1 MEEGI
6 ADYTSDIYSFGKT
19 FQTLLSYTSAESK
32 EYSIFLKVLNKCC
45 AEKKEARYKSIEE
58 VSEALDLKKSNR
70 KKRILYI
77 LVIFSICVFLS
88 FALFK
93 HIKKKNEANY
103 MKFMQNTNYQEAVKI
118 FPDREVTYIEA
129 FDFFSNS
136 QKDALSELEHLIQ
149 ISDTKNIEIYK
160 FLFYKYLEKD
170 EMHYYRKAKQI
181 LINQLKECK
190 EYVHYVSVV
199 SMLAYPYPL
208 TKQDTQKSIQDLK
221 QIETDINNF
230 ADKRLLQDQLLWL
243 YQVYYAKEEVFQE
256 EAFIQELQIIEKLK
270 NTLYDK
276 GLTKTDILQMKAE
289 SLYRQ
294 GLYYQRQENIQDM
307 KKAFYETLKIEDS
320 LRNDVIFR
328 IKASMYYIL
337 TGYESDKSIDYLK
350 QSIRYLR
357 QIKQLTRQDEI
368 LEKEVKEKLEIWGI
382 TYVGNN

>member
-77 LVIFSICVFLS
+77 LVIFSICIFLS

-103 MKFMQNTNYQEAVKI
+103 MKFMQKTNYQEAVKI

-149 ISDTKNIEIYK
+149 ISDTKNI
-160 FLFYKYLEKD
+160 
-170 EMHYYRKAKQI
+170 A
-181 LINQLKECK
+181 NQN
-190 EYVHYVSVV
+190 
-199 SMLAYPYPL
+199 M
-208 TKQDTQKSIQDLK
+208 
-221 QIETDINNF
+221 F
-230 ADKRLLQDQLLWL
+230 
-243 YQVYYAKEEVFQE
+243 
-256 EAFIQELQIIEKLK
+256 
-270 NTLYDK
+270 
-276 GLTKTDILQMKAE
+276 
-289 SLYRQ
+289 
-294 GLYYQRQENIQDM
+294 
-307 KKAFYETLKIEDS
+307 
-320 LRNDVIFR
+320 
-328 IKASMYYIL
+328 
-337 TGYESDKSIDYLK
+337 
-350 QSIRYLR
+350 
-357 QIKQLTRQDEI
+357 
-368 LEKEVKEKLEIWGI
+368 
-382 TYVGNN
+382 